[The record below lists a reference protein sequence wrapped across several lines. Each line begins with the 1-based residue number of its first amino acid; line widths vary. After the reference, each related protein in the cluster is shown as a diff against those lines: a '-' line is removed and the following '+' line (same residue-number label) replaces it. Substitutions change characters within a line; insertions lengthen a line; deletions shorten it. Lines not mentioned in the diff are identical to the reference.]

1 MFTNN
6 YARNGAKNQLFY
18 LLRNL
23 DDNRAHVELAYDNI
37 KIEVEDRDEWMKLI
51 SRISA
56 LVKEELSDV
65 ES

>member
-1 MFTNN
+1 MFTSN
-6 YARNGAKNQLFY
+6 YARNGAKTQLFY

-23 DDNRAHVELAYDNI
+23 DDNRAHAELAYDNT
-37 KIEVEDRDEWMKLI
+37 KIEVEDKDEWMKLI